1 MNATNYVQKEDK
13 QLQMALAD
21 MKMENIEAKLRD
33 RNINRLQQL
42 VNTTDEEIDKWKD
55 IPVGYRIK
63 LKKYIQKNKQKFNP
77 PLNVVENPLEG
88 TEKK

>member
-33 RNINRLQQL
+33 RNINRL
-42 VNTTDEEIDKWKD
+42 
-55 IPVGYRIK
+55 
-63 LKKYIQKNKQKFNP
+63 
-77 PLNVVENPLEG
+77 
-88 TEKK
+88 